1 MGSSEPVLLLRNAY
15 PIILNKRIWY
25 LLWHTYHSGGGWLQA
40 TSRTSDVLVQE
51 KDSMLFWKV
60 FRYIVDTT
68 REENSEKYS

>member
-1 MGSSEPVLLLRNAY
+1 MPNKLGYLR
-15 PIILNKRIWY
+15 
-25 LLWHTYHSGGGWLQA
+25 HTYHSGGGWLQA

-68 REENSEKYS
+68 REEIQKNILESL